1 MNENYT
7 IKDVDAEI
15 KLQNTLEKRLPG
27 YGAYERVDK
36 PPPQFDM
43 STNGMEDFG
52 NMISIQ
58 VSSSCQLKCVGC
70 RGNINK
76 DFLKQV
82 HRESFISSEKF
93 KIIVDKCVLSG
104 IKCFELTPAIGD
116 PFLDPDIFNKLDYLQ
131 NKQEVELIIITTN
144 LLWHDVQSIERMLK
158 YSKLMI
164 VVSIYGTDS
173 QEYMKITG
181 VDCFDSF
188 ILNLKILYKVSRN
201 TGISGYIQFTNRTSY
216 VFNSEFPRGDIYYLI
231 KMFSRVLNVYLDN
244 SEIFNIN
251 RGGAIT
257 TDNMPFARD
266 NSPKRSGLCPHG
278 PGLGGGILP
287 NGDVL
292 FCPFN
297 DIYRTGVVGNI
308 FTESLSEIY
317 DGDKFQNIVKQ
328 HNQNTYTGICESCN
342 ESW

>member
-1 MNENYT
+1 MSEKYT
-7 IKDVDAEI
+7 VKDVDAEI
-15 KLQNTLEKRLPG
+15 KLQSTLEKRLPG
-27 YGAYERVDK
+27 YSNYERVDR
-36 PPPQFDM
+36 PPPKFDM

-70 RGNINK
+70 RGSFDK
-76 DFLKQV
+76 DFLKQA
-82 HRESFISSEKF
+82 HKESFISSEKF
-93 KIIVDKCVLSG
+93 KIIVDKCILSG

-116 PFLDPDIFNKLDYLQ
+116 PFLDPEVFDKLDYLQ

-144 LLWHDVQSIERMLK
+144 LLWHDAQSMERMLK

-164 VVSIYGTDS
+164 VVSLYGTDS
-173 QEYMKITG
+173 QEYKKIAG
-181 VDCFDSF
+181 VNCFDSF
-188 ILNLKILYKVSRN
+188 LSNFKLLYMVSKN
-201 TGISGYIQFTNRTSY
+201 IGINGYVQFTNRTSH
-216 VFNSEFPRGDIYYLI
+216 VFNSDFPKGDIYYLI
-231 KMFSRVLNVYLDN
+231 KMFSRVLNVFLDN

-251 RGGAIT
+251 RGGTIT
-257 TDNMPFARD
+257 TDEMPFTRSD
-266 NSPKRSGLCPHG
+266 SPTRSGLCPHG

-308 FTESLSEIY
+308 FTESLSAIY
-317 DGDKFQNIVKQ
+317 AGEEFQRVVTQ
-328 HNQNTYTGICESCN
+328 HNQNIYTGICESCN